1 MVKSIAQGD
10 DRMPLSILTGPHNGT
25 ARRLLSRRRRTVGA
39 PPNGRQMMRLVCLRK
54 VGDFYSKLSFRKDFS
69 VFSPQGM
76 IVALLSDIKIKSNT
90 KHSSDLKE
98 RRTP

>member
-1 MVKSIAQGD
+1 
-10 DRMPLSILTGPHNGT
+10 
-25 ARRLLSRRRRTVGA
+25 
-39 PPNGRQMMRLVCLRK
+39 MMRLVCLRK